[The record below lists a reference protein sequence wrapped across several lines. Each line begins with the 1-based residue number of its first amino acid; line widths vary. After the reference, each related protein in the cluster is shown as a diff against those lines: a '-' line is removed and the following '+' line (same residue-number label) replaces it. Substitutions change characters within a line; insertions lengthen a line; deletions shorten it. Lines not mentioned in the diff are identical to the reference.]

1 MLSIINSSSDVIL
14 TTKVEDK
21 DLIIKGDDGGSAV
34 TAATFD
40 MSDAGTLILNHD
52 LVIGDAGYIGSASD
66 TDAIAIASDGV
77 VTFSQTPVLSGA
89 SISAGTAPLTAL
101 DIDGGTDINA
111 ALVDADLI
119 IVDDGAGGTNRKA
132 TLSRLMTYVNANS
145 TGIGMGKAIAAAL
158 VFG

>member
-14 TTKVEDK
+14 TTKVQDK
-21 DLIIKGDDGGSAV
+21 DFIIKGDDGGAAITALTLDMSA
-34 TAATFD
+34 AGEATFNAGLVIA
-40 MSDAGTLILNHD
+40 DAGN
-52 LVIGDAGYIGSASD
+52 IGSASD
-66 TDAIAIASDGV
+66 KDAIAIASNGV
-77 VTFSQTPVLSGA
+77 VTFSQAPVFPDGSLA
-89 SISAGTAPLTAL
+89 LADL